1 MRKAQLSVCPHDT
14 ARNLFGWFVLN
25 TYLQRQL
32 GEAIHFEPAAN
43 LLAERQAVLEGEFDI
58 VYANP
63 YSALLYMDRRGFVPV
78 ARVKDH
84 SDEVVVVR
92 ARRDATDEP
101 ASPSPDRIRI
111 ASATDKLIV
120 HLLGQ
125 GCLAG
130 LKIDPATVD
139 YVYTGGHPQ
148 AAQAVLKG
156 EADYGYVFEETW
168 RGLAASTRERL
179 EVVAQSRDGTAFHC
193 FCIGPAW
200 AGRSDTVQTVLL
212 AMNTEPKG
220 RAILADLGFGEL
232 QAIGPDD
239 LQPAGHLLVQ
249 AGLLEPAQAL
259 AA

>member
-14 ARNLFGWFVLN
+14 ARNLFGWYVLN
-25 TYLQRQL
+25 TYLQRKL

-43 LLAERQAVLEGEFDI
+43 LLAERQAVLEGDFDL

-92 ARRDATDEP
+92 ARTAAVPDAT
-101 ASPSPDRIRI
+101 ARVRI

-125 GCLAG
+125 AL
-130 LKIDPATVD
+130 LPDLQIDPAQVD
-139 YVYTGGHPQ
+139 PVYTGTHPQ

-168 RGLAASTRERL
+168 RGMAASTRERL

-200 AGRSDTVQTVLL
+200 AQRGDVVRSVLL
-212 AMNTEPKG
+212 DMNTDPKG

-232 QAIGPDD
+232 QAIGPQD
-239 LQPAGHLLVQ
+239 LQPAGQLLVQ
-249 AGLLEPAQAL
+249 AGLLDAAQAL